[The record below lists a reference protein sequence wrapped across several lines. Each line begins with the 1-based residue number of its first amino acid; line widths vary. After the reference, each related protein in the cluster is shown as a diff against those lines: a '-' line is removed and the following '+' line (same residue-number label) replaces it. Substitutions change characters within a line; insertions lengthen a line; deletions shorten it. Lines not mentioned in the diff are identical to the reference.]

1 MIPLCGRALRSA
13 GSFFVLRLSGN
24 WIYAEDRLQKGMFAL
39 SASCKSIYEDEKQGI
54 TRWHIENVEAER
66 KLSGC

>member
-1 MIPLCGRALRSA
+1 M
-13 GSFFVLRLSGN
+13 LRLSGN
-24 WIYAEDRLQKGMFAL
+24 WIYAEDCLQKGMFAL

-66 KLSGC
+66 KLLGC

>member
-1 MIPLCGRALRSA
+1 M
-13 GSFFVLRLSGN
+13 LRLSGN

-39 SASCKSIYEDEKQGI
+39 SASCTSIYEDEKQGI

>member
-1 MIPLCGRALRSA
+1 M
-13 GSFFVLRLSGN
+13 LRLSGN
-24 WIYAEDRLQKGMFAL
+24 WIYAEDCLQKGMLAL

-54 TRWHIENVEAER
+54 ARWHIENLEAER

>member
-1 MIPLCGRALRSA
+1 M
-13 GSFFVLRLSGN
+13 LRLSGN

-54 TRWHIENVEAER
+54 TRWHIENVEAEQNLLE
-66 KLSGC
+66 KAYQLIKSGEILL

>member
-1 MIPLCGRALRSA
+1 M
-13 GSFFVLRLSGN
+13 LRLSGN
-24 WIYAEDRLQKGMFAL
+24 WIYAEDRLQKGMLAL

-54 TRWHIENVEAER
+54 ARWHIENVEAER